1 LVLALV
7 STPAQKN
14 KNKKKKKKTSPHH
27 LPNISGHWLRINAL
41 GKYAFTKEL

>member
-1 LVLALV
+1 MCEALG
-7 STPAQKN
+7 SIPAPKN
-14 KNKKKKKKTSPHH
+14 KKTKKKKKTSPHH